1 MVSLQPVEPAAG
13 PAPRGPYS
21 AGIRAGGLLF
31 VSGQIA
37 IAPDGR
43 SLADADLET
52 QTRQCLANLRAVLD
66 AGGAT
71 LQQVAK
77 VTVYMAEPDG
87 WPLFNRLYAE
97 FFGPHR
103 PARAIVPVPAFP
115 GGFKVERAGG
125 LSAAPSTAGRLVA
138 AALVLR
144 EDSSPFAGTGLL
156 RIRYRCPGSA
166 SLLTALSSQLPTAFT
181 AE

>member
-115 GGFKVERAGG
+115 GGFKVELDAI
-125 LSAAPSTAGRLVA
+125 A
-138 AALVLR
+138 VLA
-144 EDSSPFAGTGLL
+144 D
-156 RIRYRCPGSA
+156 
-166 SLLTALSSQLPTAFT
+166 
-181 AE
+181 